1 MQKWPLLLLIAAGMA
16 HSGSAIAQDAIVES
30 ETEDPSVVLDADNIY
45 VNEADNTVIAD
56 GNVEA
61 KYQGRVLRADRLTYN
76 RNTDRVRASGNVVI
90 IDVDGSESYA
100 NEIETDASLADG
112 YAIGFSTRTAEGG
125 RAVAESA
132 VRTAEGYNA
141 LDKIVYTSCEIC
153 DEDDTPTWSLR
164 ARRAVLDQEA
174 QMMSYRDAVLEVAG
188 IPVLYLPFFAH
199 PDPNSE
205 RRSGL
210 LPPDFGSS
218 SKLGLF
224 YQQPYYWAISPYSD
238 VTVSPRIM
246 ANVNPLLEVDYR
258 KKFWSGSL
266 SADFSFTE
274 EAEFDS
280 DGQTLDGSE
289 SEFRGHI
296 FAEGGFVIRP
306 GWRWGFAV
314 EQVSDDLYTR
324 RYDISG
330 ENDQRGLYSKQ
341 PRYLLNQLYTQAQ
354 RQDWYFDSALLT
366 FETNREGDTDA
377 RLPKALPL
385 MYGERLFDY
394 GKYGSLAV
402 SGSSAI
408 LERDIGVDS
417 YRASAGADWSTSR
430 ILPGGLL
437 ASPFAEG
444 RFDYYQI
451 DDPDNLD
458 VSSISRGAATV
469 GTRLSYP
476 LYRPGELVDILIEPE
491 AMVAYGTSGT
501 NDPDIP
507 IEDSLFYELD
517 ETSLFE
523 ANAASGYDTYEG
535 GSKASLGAS
544 VSARWKNGLTISAL
558 GGRRWRDMSDPVFD
572 VGSNLDGTVSDWVA
586 GVSASI
592 GKPLQIETRVRLDD
606 EDFGLNRIDARVKT
620 DFWRLRTNTRYYNIS
635 GDVTDSSF
643 SDEGIT
649 FTSDLKIT
657 DNYYLLFSLNR
668 DISGRAN
675 EFGRTSDPR
684 DIRQSLGIAYEDDCS
699 RFQISFERSE
709 ANDRSI
715 GPEDSIKFQ
724 FALKTIG
731 GLGSSDVD

>member
-1 MQKWPLLLLIAAGMA
+1 
-16 HSGSAIAQDAIVES
+16 
-30 ETEDPSVVLDADNIY
+30 
-45 VNEADNTVIAD
+45 
-56 GNVEA
+56 
-61 KYQGRVLRADRLTYN
+61 
-76 RNTDRVRASGNVVI
+76 
-90 IDVDGSESYA
+90 
-100 NEIETDASLADG
+100 
-112 YAIGFSTRTAEGG
+112 
-125 RAVAESA
+125 
-132 VRTAEGYNA
+132 
-141 LDKIVYTSCEIC
+141 
-153 DEDDTPTWSLR
+153 
-164 ARRAVLDQEA
+164 
-174 QMMSYRDAVLEVAG
+174 
-188 IPVLYLPFFAH
+188 
-199 PDPNSE
+199 
-205 RRSGL
+205 
-210 LPPDFGSS
+210 
-218 SKLGLF
+218 
-224 YQQPYYWAISPYSD
+224 
-238 VTVSPRIM
+238 
-246 ANVNPLLEVDYR
+246 
-258 KKFWSGSL
+258 
-266 SADFSFTE
+266 
-274 EAEFDS
+274 
-280 DGQTLDGSE
+280 
-289 SEFRGHI
+289 
-296 FAEGGFVIRP
+296 
-306 GWRWGFAV
+306 
-314 EQVSDDLYTR
+314 
-324 RYDISG
+324 
-330 ENDQRGLYSKQ
+330 
-341 PRYLLNQLYTQAQ
+341 
-354 RQDWYFDSALLT
+354 
-366 FETNREGDTDA
+366 
-377 RLPKALPL
+377 
-385 MYGERLFDY
+385 
-394 GKYGSLAV
+394 LAV